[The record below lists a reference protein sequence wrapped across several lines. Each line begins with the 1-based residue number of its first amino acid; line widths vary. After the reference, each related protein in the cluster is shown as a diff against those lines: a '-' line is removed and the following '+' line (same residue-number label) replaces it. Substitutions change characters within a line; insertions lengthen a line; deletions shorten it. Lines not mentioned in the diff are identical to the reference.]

1 MTGNA
6 SAIVVQ
12 LAGVPEAAL
21 SARGRAV
28 LQTLV
33 DHVSRY
39 PRTPV
44 RVFDVPV
51 AGRKRR
57 IRLKLEGESPW
68 HSVKGRT
75 AIGLLASLTGRM
87 TTDSTVVESTSG
99 NLGVALAGLCRANG
113 VRFIAVVDDRLP
125 SVMRRRI
132 AEQGADVVVA
142 DHATAQGDR
151 LAARMQRV
159 DAIAADPRI
168 LWPNQYDNPA
178 NPLTHELWTGPEFLE
193 QVPQAQAIFVGASTG
208 GTLAGCLRAARACGR
223 PTKVVGVDVEG
234 SRVFGG
240 PAGERVLTGI
250 GASRVSSHVNP
261 AMCDAVET
269 VIGWDSVRQC
279 RRWKGAT
286 GLGLGGSSGA
296 VLAAAMRHLSGHD
309 DLTDV
314 ACLCPD
320 LGDNYADTIYHDR
333 WVADHFADAWTS
345 EREPGV

>member
-1 MTGNA
+1 MTLDA
-6 SAIVVQ
+6 K
-12 LAGVPEAAL
+12 
-21 SARGRAV
+21 GREV
-28 LQTLV
+28 LQVLADQV
-33 DHVSRY
+33 RRY
-39 PRTPV
+39 PRTSVRNFDV
-44 RVFDVPV
+44 RVT
-51 AGRKRR
+51 GRKRK

-87 TTDSTVVESTSG
+87 TSDSAVIESTSG
-99 NLGVALAGLCRANG
+99 NLGVALAGLCRAAG

-125 SVMRRRI
+125 SIMRRRMT
-132 AEQGADVVVA
+132 EQGADLVVA

-151 LAARMQRV
+151 LAARMRRV
-159 DAIAADPRI
+159 ATIAADPCV

-208 GTLAGCLRAARACGR
+208 GTLAGCVRAARASGR
-223 PTKVVGVDVEG
+223 PIKVVGVDVEG

-240 PAGERVLTGI
+240 PAGDRVLTGI
-250 GASRVSSHVNP
+250 GASRVSSHVNS
-261 AMCDAVET
+261 AMCDAVES
-269 VIGWDSVRQC
+269 VIGWDSVQQC

-286 GLGLGGSSGA
+286 GIELGGSSGA
-296 VLAAAMRHLSGHD
+296 VLAAAIRHLNRHD

-333 WVADHFADAWTS
+333 WIAEHFADAWTR
-345 EREPGV
+345 EREPAE